1 MINFSRYFTGVTALV
16 LVVIAAAA
24 SLSRVEAEEGAASK
38 ATPLPRSGSLSTS
51 ISTGAVNQKIPD
63 VWGGV
68 DGKDEA
74 PIAGSVSRLNPST
87 WQMKVFN
94 NSKDTY
100 SANLGVV
107 QRNSRGSVV
116 KSDSF
121 SYTLRPNQSESRTIA
136 AGLNAT
142 EAALDLRSFK
152 NLSQKKREAEKATKI
167 SEAAASPP
175 SAGAPDTKKKVL

>member
-1 MINFSRYFTGVTALV
+1 MNNFSRYLTGVSVALSI
-16 LVVIAAAA
+16 VIAA
-24 SLSRVEAEEGAASK
+24 SVPGVRVEAEAEPAGK
-38 ATPLPRSGSLSTS
+38 KKQLPSSGSLSTS
-51 ISTGAVNQKIPD
+51 ISTGAVDRKIPD

-68 DGKDEA
+68 DSKDEA

-94 NSKDTY
+94 NSSDTY

-116 KSDSF
+116 KTDSF
-121 SYTLRPNQSESRTIA
+121 SYTLRPNQSESRTIS

-152 NLSQKKREAEKATKI
+152 NLSQKKRDAERARK
-167 SEAAASPP
+167 SSGDASASVPE
-175 SAGAPDTKKKVL
+175 TNK

>member
-1 MINFSRYFTGVTALV
+1 MNIFSRYLTGVSVALSI
-16 LVVIAAAA
+16 VIAA
-24 SLSRVEAEEGAASK
+24 SVPGVRVEAQPAGK
-38 ATPLPRSGSLSTS
+38 KKQLPSSGSLSTS
-51 ISTGAVNQKIPD
+51 ISTGAVDRKIPD

-68 DGKDEA
+68 DSKDEA

-94 NSKDTY
+94 NSSDTY

-116 KSDSF
+116 KTDSF
-121 SYTLRPNQSESRTIA
+121 SYTLRPNQSESRTIP

-152 NLSQKKREAEKATKI
+152 NLSQKKRDAEKASK
-167 SEAAASPP
+167 SGGDAAASVPET
-175 SAGAPDTKKKVL
+175 DK